1 MLQVPRWKVDVT
13 VGGKLVRTTYET
25 AATASAAIAK
35 AKPKLR
41 FAVSSAGAFKFSAKR
56 HGQPEPGPVTKKSP
70 AQLDREITEALRRG
84 GPIRH
89 TRARVAHATR
99 QSSADV
105 WDVAMD
111 AILEHDAA
119 RAAKIVKQIPGRRA
133 TETTEFSHA
142 LETAPDTVRAK
153 FLELTEPKSLKPST
167 SAVAFFRKHG
177 GYGVRARES
186 KAKAKTRSAQ
196 ALARAEALSTA
207 LGWSVEWEHDP
218 YVDKWWDNDEDAPT
232 EVLSA
237 VLYDKD
243 RNVLASLGGIGMSGN
258 RKTDQ
263 DYGRV
268 VEAELADE
276 ALSNLGLK

>member
-1 MLQVPRWKVDVT
+1 MQRSTSIRP
-13 VGGKLVRTTYET
+13 
-25 AATASAAIAK
+25 
-35 AKPKLR
+35 
-41 FAVSSAGAFKFSAKR
+41 
-56 HGQPEPGPVTKKSP
+56 KSP
-70 AQLDREITEALRRG
+70 RLLDREIKKILAKPLKHAAVQAEK
-84 GPIRH
+84 PRH
-89 TRARVAHATR
+89 HATR
-99 QSSADV
+99 QSSADT

-111 AILEHDAA
+111 AILEQDAV
-119 RAAKIVKQIPGRRA
+119 RAAKIVKQTRGGRA
-133 TETTEFSHA
+133 TETTEFSQA
-142 LETAPDTVRAK
+142 LEAAPDTVRAK

-177 GYGVRARES
+177 GYAEGAG
-186 KAKAKTRSAQ
+186 AKAKTRGAR
-196 ALARAEALSTA
+196 ALAEAEALAAA
-207 LGWSVEWEHDP
+207 LGWNVEWEDDP
-218 YVDKWWDNDEDAPT
+218 YFDKWWDNDEDAPS

-237 VLYDKD
+237 ILYDKD